1 MRKYTLI
8 IVEDDEDEQLFM
20 KEGFEKANVPFDI
33 ISQVQNG
40 DQLLNWLDEHPD
52 KLPDIIL
59 SDLNMPGRNGYD
71 VIIAIKEN
79 PEWSHIP
86 VIITSTSSTKTII
99 DKCLALGAAD
109 YVVKPDTFINYVP
122 YVESLYQA
130 IEEKQ
135 LIK

>member
-79 PEWSHIP
+79 PEWSHMP